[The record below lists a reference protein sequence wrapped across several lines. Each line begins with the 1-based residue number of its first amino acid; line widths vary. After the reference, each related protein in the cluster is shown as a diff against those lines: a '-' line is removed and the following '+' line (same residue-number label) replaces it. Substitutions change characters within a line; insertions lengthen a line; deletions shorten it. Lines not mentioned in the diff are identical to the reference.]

1 MRTGEPRKPN
11 LDTLQ
16 RGQDEAFGVGRVVT
30 RPRDAERF
38 LSRVGIAL
46 RYSPSKALPVASLYH
61 AFGAT
66 GSDKASLRPAI
77 ALTNQLLGEAQGIE
91 VQVIADRVTLVH
103 RSLVPALYA
112 LVRRGRPASDVST
125 LSANARAALSLLQE
139 RKQVSAGDVR
149 ARLGA
154 RFQERDDPAY
164 AALSELARDL
174 LVDRGPFEIP
184 KAGIPY
190 LSTEGYPYHLFHEVH
205 ADLVAAARRYSVTE
219 AARELLERYV
229 RGAVFARVAKLASLF
244 RAVLS
249 SEEIEAALQD
259 AVTAGALSLV
269 GKGRDRLVCA
279 VR

>member
-1 MRTGEPRKPN
+1 MRTGEPREPD
-11 LDTLQ
+11 LDALQ
-16 RGQDEAFGVGRVVT
+16 RGQDEAFGVGRVVA

-46 RYSPSKALPVASLYH
+46 RYSPGKGLPVASLYR

-66 GSDKASLRPAI
+66 GSDKAALRPAI

-103 RSLVPALYA
+103 RSLMPALYA
-112 LVRRGRPASDVST
+112 LVRRGRPASDVSS

-139 RKQVSAGDVR
+139 RRQVTAGEVR
-149 ARLGA
+149 ARLGE
-154 RFQERDDPAY
+154 RFRERDDPAY
-164 AALSELARDL
+164 AALAELARDL

-190 LSTEGYPYHLFHEVH
+190 LSTDGYPYHLFHEVH
-205 ADLVAAARRYSVTE
+205 ADLAAAARLYSVAE

-249 SEEIEAALQD
+249 SEEIEAALRD
-259 AVTAGALSLV
+259 AVAAGALSLV
-269 GKGRDRLVCA
+269 GTGRDRLVCA
-279 VR
+279 VK